1 MTTPPQTEPTPQL
14 EPSLLWTLSFARG
27 YLELG
32 MIREADRELGQL
44 DLDDKCRSEVIDLR
58 IQVLL
63 ARRQW
68 RKADRLARVAIRMF
82 PGLIEFYRHA
92 ANACEALGDVA
103 EAKRTWC
110 SVPTL
115 FHQSGYFHYKIA
127 GYEAQLGNAD
137 RAQEHVALALRLDPS
152 IGDDLEAIGLT
163 TESPLA

>member
-1 MTTPPQTEPTPQL
+1 MTHPPLNELTPQL
-14 EPSLLWTLSFARG
+14 EPSLRWTLSFARG

-32 MIREADRELGQL
+32 MIREAARELEQL

-63 ARRQW
+63 ARRHW

-92 ANACEALGDVA
+92 ANACEARGDLL
-103 EAKRTWC
+103 EAKRTWF
-110 SVPTL
+110 SVPSL

-127 GYEAQLGNAD
+127 GYEALLGNTD
-137 RAQEHVALALRLDPS
+137 RAQEHIALALRLDPS
-152 IGDDLEAIGLT
+152 IVDDCA
-163 TESPLA
+163 PLDIPAKSAS